1 MPEGRL
7 PPSVFLEIACG
18 PTACN
23 LFILC
28 HVGRIDSGIS
38 GTSPPS
44 IASNKFRYFS
54 RLSVSGRLA
63 GLTMAFFIMF
73 RRRPA
78 IAMGAQGATLH
89 APMGCLL

>member
-28 HVGRIDSGIS
+28 HVGTIELQRIS

-63 GLTMAFFIMF
+63 GLTLGFLLCFGAG
-73 RRRPA
+73 RPSPWVPR
-78 IAMGAQGATLH
+78 GTLH